1 MLYIYIIYR
10 QGERLEVQRYLQE
23 STQEI
28 LLLYAKVVTSLV
40 KTLKQSNVQ
49 VKIIRD
55 IVAEKH
61 SCSCAKVC
69 DETTDMTKLFQLLNK
84 RGCLTFF
91 NHALL
96 EEIIN
101 RLGDGKCE
109 LTLKQFKGKFQTYC
123 KRRVIESPRAF
134 WPELGLEQE
143 GSNNEMVEI
152 VFKIDDCFD
161 TLSMK
166 KLATFSELVARALGI
181 DKSTLHL
188 KSIQEGCIMI
198 SYLLPFQDINK
209 EKLFSLLWN
218 KMQKSMQDMKLLSV
232 EMIFNSNWHSWTNC
246 NPILAELPNS
256 TGKEYMHQLLK
267 QNSRA

>member
-1 MLYIYIIYR
+1 MHCVYYYYR
-10 QGERLEVQRYLQE
+10 RDERIRKLEAQGYLQE

-28 LLLYAKVVTSLV
+28 LFSYSSVVNSLV

-49 VKIIRD
+49 VKIILD

-101 RLGDGKCE
+101 WLGDGKCE
-109 LTLKQFKGKFQTYC
+109 LALKQFKGKFQTYC
-123 KRRVIESPRAF
+123 KRRIIEAPRAC
-134 WPELGLEQE
+134 WLELGLEYE
-143 GSNNEMVEI
+143 GTNNEMVEM

-161 TLSMK
+161 KLNMK
-166 KLATFSELVARALGI
+166 RLATFSELVARALGV

-188 KSIQEGCIMI
+188 KSIQEGCILV

-209 EKLFSLLWN
+209 EKLFSLLRN
-218 KMQKSMQDMKLLSV
+218 KMQKS
-232 EMIFNSNWHSWTNC
+232 I
-246 NPILAELPNS
+246 
-256 TGKEYMHQLLK
+256 
-267 QNSRA
+267 